1 MSHTFT
7 GVTEGFITTKVVYDA
22 TYDVEGFI
30 GVLPS
35 DASIYVTFRGT
46 DSVLNTYVDGLIDKV
61 AYSMWPECNCK
72 VHMGF

>member
-46 DSVLNTYVDGLIDKV
+46 DSV
-61 AYSMWPECNCK
+61 
-72 VHMGF
+72 